1 MGLLSSAGQLIDA
14 YSHRFFRKIPIT
26 LSLMKPRYRYK
37 YIYELYPYRL
47 YNLYN
52 HRFLIENGFKMY
64 NKTLDTMSKVL
75 KKYYYLK
82 YNKYSYC
89 NYFYS
94 KLFEDLDRQI
104 TLIFSKLE
112 KFDKPFSL

>member
-1 MGLLSSAGQLIDA
+1 MGLLSNSGQLIDA
-14 YSHRFFRKIPIT
+14 YSHRFFRKIPIS

-37 YIYELYPYRL
+37 FIYELYPYRL
-47 YNLYN
+47 YKLYD
-52 HRFLIENGFKMY
+52 HHLLIKNGFRTY
-64 NKTLDTMSKVL
+64 NNILDTMSKIM

-89 NYFYS
+89 NLFYS

-112 KFDKPFSL
+112 K